1 MHLLEEAG
9 HSPRI
14 ILYLDTPPTETELK
28 GILKKL
34 GLKPLDLIRKEEPL
48 FKANFKGTS
57 HSDAQWIQIMV
68 EHPKL
73 IQRPIAI
80 AGNKAVIGR
89 PPEQVL
95 DLIK

>member
-9 HSPRI
+9 HAPRV
-14 ILYLDTPPTETELK
+14 ILYLDTPPSERELK
-28 GILKKL
+28 EILKKL
-34 GLKPLDLIRKEEPL
+34 GLKPQDLMRKEEPL
-48 FKANFKGTS
+48 FKDKFKGTS
-57 HSDAQWIQIMV
+57 HSDAQWIRIMV
-68 EHPKL
+68 DHPKL

-80 AGNKAVIGR
+80 VGNKAVIGR